1 MVDFNDYEY
10 IVSCLNDKND
20 KNDENDMMWSDVQI
34 AKSDKS

>member
-20 KNDENDMMWSDVQI
+20 KNDENDMMWADVQI